1 MSPEDVSEQKEFRRS
16 KMNWEFVEVGDL
28 EEGEGVGSTAT
39 ATGRNSVNAWRA
51 T

>member
-1 MSPEDVSEQKEFRRS
+1 MSPENVSEQKKFQRS
-16 KMNWEFVEVGDL
+16 EMSCEFVEVGDL